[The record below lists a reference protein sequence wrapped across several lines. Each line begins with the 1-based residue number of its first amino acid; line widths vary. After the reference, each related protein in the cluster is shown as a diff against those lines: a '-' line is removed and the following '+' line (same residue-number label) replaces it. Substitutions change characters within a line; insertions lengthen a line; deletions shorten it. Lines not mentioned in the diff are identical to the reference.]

1 MNAYSPKPGDWAVI
15 TGAGR
20 GIGRWL
26 AQHFAAKG
34 MHICALDIDAYEA
47 EETARLCKELGG
59 PESRAHG
66 CDVSDAKETARVAEK
81 LIAQGVVPSLL
92 WINAG
97 VGSADTVSNT
107 KPKTLDWLMGVN
119 VMGPVHTAQAWLPA
133 LLSTGGSRHVG
144 ITASSASVTPVSG
157 PFTLYATTKQ
167 MTAAIG
173 EALTAEL
180 AEDGIGVTILC
191 PGILNTQIWNA
202 AQARPERFGGAR
214 QAPDDLGDHWRA
226 QPGPEVLEQGIDAT
240 LAKGGGW
247 CIIPTEDSTSDL
259 MALRHR
265 SQREGLFDYAVAQS
279 D

>member
-1 MNAYSPKPGDWAVI
+1 MSAFSPTPDDWAVI

-34 MHICALDIDAYEA
+34 MRICALDIDAYEA
-47 EETARLCKELGG
+47 EETARLCG
-59 PESRAHG
+59 PESLAHG

-81 LIAQGVVPSLL
+81 LIAQGVEPSLL

-97 VGSADTVSNT
+97 VGSADTVSEA
-107 KPKTLDWLMGVN
+107 KTRTIDWLMGVN
-119 VMGPVHTAQAWLPA
+119 VLGPIHTAQAWLPVLKA
-133 LLSTGGSRHVG
+133 RKGARHVG

-180 AEDGIGVTILC
+180 EEDDIGVTILC

-214 QAPDDLGDHWRA
+214 QTPDEIGDHWRA
-226 QPGPEVLEQGIDAT
+226 QPGPEVLEHGIDET
-240 LAKGGGW
+240 IAKGGGW
-247 CIIPTEDSTSDL
+247 CIIPTEAETAER
-259 MALRHR
+259 MEARHR
-265 SQREGLFDYAVAQS
+265 MQRSGLFDYAVTGPKA

>member
-1 MNAYSPKPGDWAVI
+1 MSAFVPNAGDWAVI

-34 MHICALDIDAYEA
+34 MRICALDIDAYEA
-47 EETARLCKELGG
+47 EETARLCGTEA
-59 PESRAHG
+59 RAHG
-66 CDVSDAKETARVAEK
+66 CDVSDAKETQRVAAK
-81 LIAQGVVPSLL
+81 LIAQGIEPSLL

-97 VGSADTVSNT
+97 VGSADTLSEA
-107 KPKTLDWLMGVN
+107 KARTLDWLMGVN
-119 VMGPVHTAQAWLPA
+119 VMGPMHTARAWLPVLKA
-133 LLSTGGSRHVG
+133 QNGPCHVG

-173 EALTAEL
+173 EALMAEL
-180 AEDGIGVTILC
+180 AEDKIGVTILC

-202 AQARPERFGGAR
+202 AQARPERFGGQR
-214 QAPDDLGDHWRA
+214 QAPDEAGDHWRA
-226 QPGPEVLEQGIDAT
+226 QPGPEVLQQGLEET

-247 CIIPTEDSTSDL
+247 CIIPTENDTAEK
-259 MALRHR
+259 MAERHAA
-265 SQREGLFDYAVAQS
+265 QTKGLFDYAVQS
-279 D
+279 EGK

>member
-1 MNAYSPKPGDWAVI
+1 MSAFAPQPGDWAVI

-34 MHICALDIDAYEA
+34 MRICALDIDAYEA
-47 EETARLCKELGG
+47 EETARLCGKEA
-59 PESRAHG
+59 RAHG
-66 CDVSDAKETARVAEK
+66 CDVSDRKETERVAEK
-81 LIAQGVVPSLL
+81 LIAQGVEPALL

-97 VGSADTVSNT
+97 VGSADTIT
-107 KPKTLDWLMGVN
+107 GAKARTLDWLMGVN
-119 VMGPVHTAQAWLPA
+119 VMGPIHTARAWLPVLKA
-133 LLSTGGSRHVG
+133 KDGSRHVG

-180 AEDGIGVTILC
+180 AEEGIGLTILC

-202 AQARPERFGGAR
+202 AQARPDRFGGAR
-214 QAPDDLGDHWRA
+214 ETPDEVGEHWRA
-226 QPGPEVLEQGIDAT
+226 QPGPEVLERGLDET

-247 CIIPTEDSTSDL
+247 CIIPTEAET
-259 MALRHR
+259 AGKIAARHR
-265 SQREGLFDYAVAQS
+265 AQLQGFFDYTVRQP

>member
-1 MNAYSPKPGDWAVI
+1 M
-15 TGAGR
+15 R
-20 GIGRWL
+20 
-26 AQHFAAKG
+26 
-34 MHICALDIDAYEA
+34 ICALDIDAYEA
-47 EETARLCKELGG
+47 EETARLCG
-59 PESRAHG
+59 PDALAHG

-81 LIAQGVVPSLL
+81 LIAQGVEPSLL

-97 VGSADTVSNT
+97 VGSADTVSGA
-107 KPKTLDWLMGVN
+107 KARTLDWLMGVN
-119 VMGPVHTAQAWLPA
+119 VIGPMHTARAWLPVLKA
-133 LLSTGGSRHVG
+133 RTGSRHVG

-180 AEDGIGVTILC
+180 GEEDIGVTILC

-202 AQARPERFGGAR
+202 AQARPDRFGGAR
-214 QAPDDLGDHWRA
+214 QTPDEIGDRWRA
-226 QPGPEVLEQGIDAT
+226 QPGPEVLEQGLDAT

-247 CIIPTEDSTSDL
+247 CIVPTEADTAGK
-259 MALRHR
+259 MQARHDN
-265 SQREGLFDYAVAQS
+265 QRGGLFDYAVQKPS

>member
-1 MNAYSPKPGDWAVI
+1 MTAFEPKSGDWAVI

-34 MHICALDIDAYEA
+34 MRICALDIDAYEA
-47 EETARLCKELGG
+47 EETARLCGES
-59 PESRAHG
+59 SRAHG
-66 CDVSDAKETARVAEK
+66 CDVSDREETHRVAEK
-81 LIAQGVVPSLL
+81 LIAQGIEPTLL

-97 VGSADTVSNT
+97 VGSADTVSDANER
-107 KPKTLDWLMGVN
+107 TLDWLIGVN
-119 VMGPVHTAQAWLPA
+119 VMGPINTAQAWLPTLKA
-133 LLSTGGSRHVG
+133 HEGTKHVG
-144 ITASSASVTPVSG
+144 LTASSASVVPVSG

-167 MTAAIG
+167 MTAAVG

-180 AEDGIGVTILC
+180 AEEGIGVTILC

-214 QAPDDLGDHWRA
+214 QAPDEIGDHWRA
-226 QPGPEVLEQGIDAT
+226 QPGPEVLERGVDTT
-240 LAKGGGW
+240 LARGGGW
-247 CIIPTEDSTSDL
+247 CIIPTETSTTEA
-259 MALRHR
+259 MEARHAA
-265 SQREGLFDYAVAQS
+265 QRDGFYDYAVPI

>member
-1 MNAYSPKPGDWAVI
+1 MTAFEPKPGDWAVI

-34 MHICALDIDAYEA
+34 MRICALDIDAYEA
-47 EETARLCKELGG
+47 EETARLCGE
-59 PESRAHG
+59 ESRAHG
-66 CDVSDAKETARVAEK
+66 CDVSDAKETQRVAEK
-81 LIAQGVVPSLL
+81 LIAQGVEPSLL

-97 VGSADTVSNT
+97 VGSADTVSGA
-107 KPKTLDWLMGVN
+107 KARTLDWLMGVN
-119 VMGPVHTAQAWLPA
+119 VMGPVHTAQAWLPV
-133 LLSTGGSRHVG
+133 LKNREGSRHVG
-144 ITASSASVTPVSG
+144 ITASSASVVPVSG

-180 AEDGIGVTILC
+180 AEEAIGVTILC

-202 AQARPERFGGAR
+202 AQARPDRFGGAR
-214 QAPDDLGDHWRA
+214 QAPDEIGDHWRA
-226 QPGPEVLEQGIDAT
+226 QPGPEVLAEGLDAT

-247 CIIPTEDSTSDL
+247 CIVPTEAGTSEL
-259 MALRHR
+259 MEARHR
-265 SQREGLFDYAVAQS
+265 AQRDGFYDYAATP

>member
-1 MNAYSPKPGDWAVI
+1 MTAFEPKRGDWAVI

-34 MHICALDIDAYEA
+34 MRICALDIDAYEA
-47 EETARLCKELGG
+47 EETARLCG
-59 PESRAHG
+59 PEARAHG
-66 CDVSDAKETARVAEK
+66 CDVSDAGETARVAER
-81 LIAQGVVPSLL
+81 LIAQGVEPSLL

-97 VGSADTVSNT
+97 VGSADTVSEA
-107 KPKTLDWLMGVN
+107 KARTLDWLMGVN

-133 LLSTGGSRHVG
+133 LKAQTGARHVG
-144 ITASSASVTPVSG
+144 ITASSASVVPVSG

-180 AEDGIGVTILC
+180 QEDGIGVTILC

-214 QAPDDLGDHWRA
+214 SAPDEVGDHWRA
-226 QPGPEVLEQGIDAT
+226 QPGPEVLEQGLDT
-240 LAKGGGW
+240 VLKRGGGW
-247 CIIPTEDSTSDL
+247 CIVPTEENTEKA
-259 MALRHR
+259 MEARHR
-265 SQREGLFDYAVAQS
+265 AQHHGFFHYAVQREDAGN
-279 D
+279 

>member
-1 MNAYSPKPGDWAVI
+1 VSAYTPKPGDWAVI

-26 AQHFAAKG
+26 AQHFAAKS
-34 MHICALDIDAYEA
+34 MRICALDIDAYEA
-47 EETARLCKELGG
+47 EETARLCGG
-59 PESRAHG
+59 DSCAHR
-66 CDVSDAKETARVAEK
+66 CDISDRKETVRVAEK
-81 LIAQGVVPSLL
+81 LIALGIEPSLL

-97 VGSADTVSNT
+97 VGTADTVSEG
-107 KPKTLDWLMGVN
+107 KPRTLDWLMGVN

-133 LLSTGGSRHVG
+133 LKAQPGARHVG
-144 ITASSASVTPVSG
+144 ITASSASVTPVTG

-173 EALTAEL
+173 EALMAEL
-180 AEDGIGVTILC
+180 SGSDIGVTILC

-214 QAPDDLGDHWRA
+214 QTADTVGDHWRA
-226 QPGPEVLEQGIDAT
+226 QPGPEVLERGVDDT

-247 CIIPTEDSTSDL
+247 CIIPTEAETAKK
-259 MALRHR
+259 MAARHK
-265 SQREGLFDYAVAQS
+265 AQS
-279 D
+279 DGLYGYAAGD

>member
-1 MNAYSPKPGDWAVI
+1 MTAFAAQPGDWAVI

-47 EETARLCKELGG
+47 EETARLCGDQ
-59 PESRAHG
+59 SVAHG
-66 CDVSDAKETARVAEK
+66 CDVSDAKETQRVAEK
-81 LIAQGVVPSLL
+81 LIAQGVEPSLL

-97 VGSADTVSNT
+97 VGSADTVSSA
-107 KPKTLDWLMGVN
+107 KDSTLEWLMGVN
-119 VMGPVHTAQAWLPA
+119 VMGPMHTARAWLPSLKA
-133 LLSTGGSRHVG
+133 RKGARHVG
-144 ITASSASVTPVSG
+144 ITASSASVVPVSG

-180 AEDGIGVTILC
+180 AGDDIGVTILC

-214 QAPDDLGDHWRA
+214 QSPDEIGDHWRA
-226 QPGPEVLEQGIDAT
+226 QPGPEVLADGVDAT
-240 LAKGGGW
+240 LAMGGGW
-247 CIIPTEDSTSDL
+247 CIIPTEANTRQK
-259 MALRHR
+259 MAERHGAQR
-265 SQREGLFDYAVAQS
+265 SGLFDYAIVEP